1 MPKFPNVIFVHGSG
15 QSGLSVNYL
24 QVFLPECNLLTLEYA
39 VQENP
44 DDILERFDKEI
55 NESFG
60 DEHYHIVA
68 HSYGCLL
75 STLLADKTKRVL
87 SMVAMSAPWG
97 GSHAARWISMVF
109 RQSKL
114 FANVKPNSAFL
125 RNIQNIQLDFPVA
138 NIITTGSNGSANDLA
153 GLGSQHNDGLLTV
166 ETQKKLPTNFT
177 YAESI
182 ELPLS
187 HNEVLL
193 SFDTINIIKQ
203 HIFGDTGGTEYFT
216 E

>member
-1 MPKFPNVIFVHGSG
+1 MPKLPNVIFVHGSG

-24 QVFLPECNLLTLEYA
+24 HVFLPECNLLLLEYA

-44 DDILERFDKEI
+44 DNILERFDKEI
-55 NESFG
+55 TKTFGNEN
-60 DEHYHIVA
+60 YHIIA

-87 SMVAMSAPWG
+87 SFVAMSSPWG

-114 FANVKPNSAFL
+114 FSNVKPNSMFL
-125 RNIQNIQLDFPVA
+125 QGIQNIELNIPVA
-138 NIITTGSNGSANDLA
+138 NIITTGSKGSPNDLA

-166 ETQKKLPTNFT
+166 ETQKKVPSKFT
-177 YAESI
+177 DVECI

-203 HIFGDTGGTEYFT
+203 HIFGDTSGAEYFT